1 MEVILLQRLFFWLIK
16 LALFFFLV
24 LISERMKKLK
34 NYKKKVL
41 CLITADTLVPSLTT
55 RNAYFTDQ
63 HLKAVFS

>member
-34 NYKKKVL
+34 NYKKVL